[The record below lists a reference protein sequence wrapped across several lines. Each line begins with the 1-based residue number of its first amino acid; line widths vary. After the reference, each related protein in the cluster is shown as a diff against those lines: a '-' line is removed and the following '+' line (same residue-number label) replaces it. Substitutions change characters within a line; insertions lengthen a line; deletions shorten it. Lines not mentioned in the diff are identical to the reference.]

1 MRSQGEAS
9 LSPAD
14 LPAHGHEAHK
24 AAGQADAAGMRTG
37 SAMNP
42 PPGMAFDAA
51 GGHAPTDTSGQGAA
65 GAPTGDAGAAADAP
79 GDIIG
84 VRGLGVPA
92 GAALEGQVFVAEHG
106 ERTLGVSWLR

>member
-1 MRSQGEAS
+1 MLRIPKFTPRCVRPQGEAS

-24 AAGQADAAGMRTG
+24 AAGQAEAAGMRTG

-42 PPGMAFDAA
+42 PPGMAYSAD
-51 GGHAPTDTSGQGAA
+51 GGHAPAGGQGAA
-65 GAPTGDAGAAADAP
+65 GAPTGDAAAAADAP

-84 VRGLGVPA
+84 VRGLGLPCRCYA
-92 GAALEGQVFVAEHG
+92 
-106 ERTLGVSWLR
+106 

>member
-1 MRSQGEAS
+1 MPRLLQIALLRMRSQGEAS

-14 LPAHGHEAHK
+14 LPAHGHEVHK

-51 GGHAPTDTSGQGAA
+51 GGHAPAGGQGAA
-65 GAPTGDAGAAADAP
+65 GTPTGDAGAAADAP

-92 GAALEGQVFVAEHG
+92 VAAHKFHSFA
-106 ERTLGVSWLR
+106 

>member
-1 MRSQGEAS
+1 MASNAPRKPQVAPLRMRSQGEAS

-37 SAMNP
+37 GAMNP
-42 PPGMAFDAA
+42 PPGMAFDTE
-51 GGHAPTDTSGQGAA
+51 GGHAPAGGQGAA
-65 GAPTGDAGAAADAP
+65 GAPTGDAAAAADAP

-84 VRGLGVPA
+84 VRAWGPCCCC
-92 GAALEGQVFVAEHG
+92 
-106 ERTLGVSWLR
+106 T